1 MFNLQESSYYNTR
14 KPVVGY
20 SGGANPIFVS
30 LNKEENE
37 RAPTPP
43 PRQYYP
49 GSSPSSSSYFSPSPP
64 TRQPYTDSRLDA
76 DFSQSSYLN
85 NRVDEEEEEITQR
98 VYSPPYQ
105 STQPSVEQQK
115 FWQQSLDLLPPEPQW
130 PGYGHLV
137 DSLLRG
143 EATGQAYGISGKPPQ
158 EDSPYIVKPS
168 TYKESK
174 LNTEGRRTG
183 LDTNKYVGGPQRI
196 STKPIVVGPGLG
208 EMPRLR
214 GSGSQRR
221 QQEKSDQLWSRREEA
236 ENRWRQQQQPPNDM
250 LTSYS
255 DRWVIPKAS
264 ILLLRY
270 GWTQQAVPPRSP
282 PRNWTSLD
290 LAKPLWEEVMDSKS
304 LSSKSNYCLGHLIG
318 LEKAAFN
325 TLLLCT
331 GGRQGRGNQSERLQT
346 RAGPTV
352 GLGRG

>member
-1 MFNLQESSYYNTR
+1 MLYCFMRDTQESGYYNTR
-14 KPVVGY
+14 KPAVGY
-20 SGGANPIFVS
+20 RGGANPIFVS

-49 GSSPSSSSYFSPSPP
+49 GSSSFSVPSPARP
-64 TRQPYTDSRLDA
+64 TRRPYIDSQLDA
-76 DFSQSSYLN
+76 DFSQSSYMN
-85 NRVDEEEEEITQR
+85 NRVDKEEETTQR

-143 EATGQAYGISGKPPQ
+143 EATGQAYGISGKPST
-158 EDSPYIVKPS
+158 EDSPYILKPS
-168 TYKESK
+168 TYK
-174 LNTEGRRTG
+174 LNNSGGRRTG
-183 LDTNKYVGGPQRI
+183 LDTNKYVGGPQRV

-221 QQEKSDQLWSRREEA
+221 QQEESNQLWSRREEA
-236 ENRWRQQQQPPNDM
+236 ENRWRQQLQPPNDM

-255 DRWVIPKAS
+255 DR
-264 ILLLRY
+264 L
-270 GWTQQAVPPRSP
+270 
-282 PRNWTSLD
+282 
-290 LAKPLWEEVMDSKS
+290 VMQKDQHSNQLCS
-304 LSSKSNYCLGHLIG
+304 GMAGLSRQRLQGVLQGIG
-318 LEKAAFN
+318 LPLTWQN
-325 TLLLCT
+325 LC
-331 GGRQGRGNQSERLQT
+331 GRR
-346 RAGPTV
+346 
-352 GLGRG
+352 

>member
-1 MFNLQESSYYNTR
+1 MLEFQFNLQESTYYNTR

-64 TRQPYTDSRLDA
+64 TRQPYIDSRLDA
-76 DFSQSSYLN
+76 DFSQSSYIN
-85 NRVDEEEEEITQR
+85 NRVDEEEEDEITQR

-143 EATGQAYGISGKPPQ
+143 EATGQAYGISGRPPK

-168 TYKESK
+168 TYKDSK
-174 LNTEGRRTG
+174 LNAGGRRTG
-183 LDTNKYVGGPQRI
+183 LDTNKYVGGPQRV

-221 QQEKSDQLWSRREEA
+221 QQEETDDRLWSRREEA
-236 ENRWRQQQQPPNDM
+236 ENRWRQQLQPPNDM

-255 DRWVIPKAS
+255 DRWRIWKDWHLKHDVQVWMDPAGGAS
-264 ILLLRY
+264 
-270 GWTQQAVPPRSP
+270 
-282 PRNWTSLD
+282 
-290 LAKPLWEEVMDSKS
+290 KE
-304 LSSKSNYCLGHLIG
+304 SSKELD
-318 LEKAAFN
+318 F
-325 TLLLCT
+325 
-331 GGRQGRGNQSERLQT
+331 
-346 RAGPTV
+346 P
-352 GLGRG
+352 